1 MEETQVRYQQGD
13 VILTKVD
20 NVPTSQYNT
29 VDCNNKVVVAEGEG
43 TGHHHRFELDK
54 LAPEVSVQGW
64 KKRWDQFPTM
74 VQISGGY
81 ATLYH
86 EEHNPINL
94 PGGVYR
100 ITFVREMDHIAGR
113 ERRVVD

>member
-13 VILTKVD
+13 VILTLTD
-20 NVPTSQYNT
+20 NIPSSQHNT
-29 VDCNNKVVVAEGEG
+29 VDCDNKVIIAEGEG

-54 LAPEVSVQGW
+54 LAPEVAVQGW
-64 KKRWDQFPTM
+64 KKHWDKFPTM
-74 VQISGGY
+74 IQITGGS

-94 PGGVYR
+94 PGGVYQ
-100 ITFVREMDHIAGR
+100 ITFVREMDHISGR
-113 ERRVVD
+113 ERRVID

>member
-13 VILTKVD
+13 VILTLTD
-20 NVPTSQYNT
+20 NIPSSQHNI
-29 VDCNNKVVVAEGEG
+29 VDCDNKVVIAEGEG

-54 LAPEVSVQGW
+54 LDPEVSVQGW
-64 KKRWDQFPTM
+64 KKHWDQFPTM
-74 VQISGGY
+74 VQITGGS

-86 EEHNPINL
+86 EEHNPLTL
-94 PGGVYR
+94 PGGVYQ
-100 ITFVREMDHIAGR
+100 ITFVREMDHISGR

>member
-1 MEETQVRYQQGD
+1 MEEKQVRYQQGD

-29 VDCNNKVVVAEGEG
+29 VDYDNKVIIAEGEG

-54 LAPEVSVQGW
+54 LEPQVAVQGW
-64 KKRWDQFPTM
+64 KKHWDQFPTM
-74 VQISGGY
+74 IQITGGS

-94 PGGVYR
+94 PGGVYQ
-100 ITFVREMDHIAGR
+100 ITFVREMDHISGR

>member
-13 VILTKVD
+13 VILTLTD
-20 NVPTSQYNT
+20 NIPSSQHNI
-29 VDCNNKVVVAEGEG
+29 VDCDNKVVIAEGEG

-54 LAPEVSVQGW
+54 LDPEVSVQGW
-64 KKRWDQFPTM
+64 KKHWDQFPTM
-74 VQISGGY
+74 IQITGGS

-94 PGGVYR
+94 PGGVYQ
-100 ITFVREMDHIAGR
+100 ITFVREMDHISGR
-113 ERRVVD
+113 ERRVID